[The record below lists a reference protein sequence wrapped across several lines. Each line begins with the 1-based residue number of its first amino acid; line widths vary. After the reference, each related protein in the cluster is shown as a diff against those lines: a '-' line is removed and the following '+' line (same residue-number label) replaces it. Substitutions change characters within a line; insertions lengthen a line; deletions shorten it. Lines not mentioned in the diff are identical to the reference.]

1 MFHTPE
7 IVREIYRVLLA
18 AKTAAG
24 LPKAGEID
32 FLPFG
37 VEACRPGCRPHQL
50 CVAARSN
57 LAPDQVEELF
67 DTITRALGR

>member
-24 LPKAGEID
+24 LPKAGESTSFRLGSKRAAD
-32 FLPFG
+32 
-37 VEACRPGCRPHQL
+37 PHQL

-57 LAPDQVEELF
+57 LAPDRVEELF